1 MKVLVVVSVAIL
13 LSLGGVLSAS
23 AQVEWSGFFDIL
35 YSDSQ
40 EKGDGTFDYGQFE
53 VDLSVPLSEC
63 ISAEGALAYNAEEG
77 VFELGAGFVDFHLFG
92 TEEGHRV
99 RGGGLT
105 HSGLIVGQFD
115 VPFGIDYQVIPS
127 IDRKLVTPPLVNQMT
142 IDSWNDW
149 GLQAYGASNRANFVL
164 FGVNG
169 SAGGQA
175 IGGRIGVTPAEEI
188 EIGGSYALDM
198 NGDREAASTVLGV
211 DVQASWKSLSV
222 KGEYVMGE
230 DEKTADKS
238 KKHSGFYAQGT
249 YDFEA
254 AIGYPIFAVARY
266 GLWTP
271 DYEGVDEE
279 GNPIQ
284 DLNRLTLGLG
294 YRIAEGVE
302 VRCEL
307 QKNGEEDVEEDN
319 DLMTLQ
325 VVVGY

>member
-1 MKVLVVVSVAIL
+1 MKVFVVVSVAIL

-63 ISAEGALAYNAEEG
+63 ISAEGALAYGEG
-77 VFELGAGFVDFHLFG
+77 VVGLGAGFVDFHLFG

-127 IDRKLVTPPLVNQMT
+127 IERKLVTPPLVNQMT

-188 EIGGSYALDM
+188 KVGGSYALDM

-222 KGEYVMGE
+222 KGEYVMAE
-230 DEKTADKS
+230 DEKTADES
-238 KKHSGFYAQGT
+238 KKHSGFYAQGM
-249 YDFEA
+249 YDFEKA
-254 AIGYPIFAVARY
+254 LGYPMFAVVRY
-266 GLWTP
+266 GMWSP
-271 DYEGVDEE
+271 DYEKDIQGDPV
-279 GNPIQ
+279 Q

-294 YRIAEGVE
+294 VRIAEGVE
-302 VRCEL
+302 VGCEL
-307 QKNGEEDVEEDN
+307 QRNGEEDVEADN